1 MSFESCTCM
10 YLMLTCLSLTEV
22 IVVCLGQINHH
33 SFFFTLFQCFD
44 LSEEMLEARE
54 VVDVDIAF
62 DEVPEKHYVPEEDC
76 RYFKSKKTGRG
87 PLEDGWKDNAKPIMC
102 SYKLVSVSF
111 DVWALASRVESFVH
125 RIIQDILLLGHRQAF
140 AWIDNWI
147 DMDIEDVRDYEKDM
161 QEKTNHKVGA
171 EI

>member
-62 DEVPEKHYVPEEDC
+62 DEVPEKHYVPEEVG
-76 RYFKSKKTGRG
+76 KKRE
-87 PLEDGWKDNAKPIMC
+87 L
-102 SYKLVSVSF
+102 
-111 DVWALASRVESFVH
+111 H
-125 RIIQDILLLGHRQAF
+125 F
-140 AWIDNWI
+140 AQLTV
-147 DMDIEDVRDYEKDM
+147 M
-161 QEKTNHKVGA
+161 
-171 EI
+171 